1 MYGSIGYFNKK
12 TENRIF
18 KIISPENLLKFLVD
32 KDTIR
37 NSLNFQLTS
46 ISGKLPKLQDK
57 KNHNLSLTRLGRK
70 RKLPMQEPVET
81 VIIRAQQNFEGLNH
95 VQIEIEDDRVV
106 NLLKEHKNVVYKLT
120 PLGILFPA
128 SIKNDTGQ
136 IFITCRELY
145 DIKKGQLMEKVM
157 D

>member
-1 MYGSIGYFNKK
+1 M
-12 TENRIF
+12 
-18 KIISPENLLKFLVD
+18 II
-32 KDTIR
+32 IC
-37 NSLNFQLTS
+37 
-46 ISGKLPKLQDK
+46 
-57 KNHNLSLTRLGRK
+57 
-70 RKLPMQEPVET
+70 
-81 VIIRAQQNFEGLNH
+81 AQQNFEIVGELNP
-95 VQIEIEDDRVV
+95 VQNEIEDDRVV
-106 NLLKEHKNVVYKLT
+106 NILKKHKNVAYKLT